1 MHTIEENTVVLLSEL
16 GEDPDNANRMDEG
29 RLTTLAEAI
38 GRLGFRQPIL
48 ARRMPDDTLRII
60 DGHHR
65 VKAAALAG
73 LAGVPAH
80 VVRCSD
86 TEARVLQ
93 LGLNRLR
100 GEVDLAVVA
109 RNMQALSVAQYEALG
124 LGEEIDLTLTGFTAA
139 EIDALLAT
147 EPDGPGENPLGGSIT
162 GAGTTPAAGGE
173 EPAGGFTLELEF
185 ATQGDL
191 ARARRGLRKAADGGD
206 LAAGLLALLARKAG

>member
-1 MHTIEENTVVLLSEL
+1 MHTIEENTVVQLGEL
-16 GEDPDNANRMDEG
+16 GEDPDNANRMDED

-48 ARRMPDDTLRII
+48 VRRLPDDTLRII

-65 VKAAALAG
+65 VKAAGLAG
-73 LAGVPAH
+73 LTGVSAH

-86 TEARVLQ
+86 AEARVLQ

-109 RNMQALSVAQYEALG
+109 RNMQALAAAQYEALG
-124 LGEEIDLTLTGFTAA
+124 LGEEEINLTLTGFTAA

-162 GAGTTPAAGGE
+162 GGAATGAGEA
-173 EPAGGFTLELEF
+173 EPTGGFTLELEF

-206 LAAGLLALLARKAG
+206 LAAGLLALLSKKG